1 MRELQWDMTLPKFIE
16 KTKCHLKSNFSQVKK
31 FNEEVAAIA
40 KYPISVPIGGE
51 RSKVGGF
58 LQEWGTQKSF
68 GLVQN
73 YQVGKKFTSSRE
85 RKLALKERF
94 EIGKTFRTFR
104 SSPTIQTIE
113 EIYLYT
119 GSDLLAD
126 IGGYLGLLLGV
137 SAFTLYTA
145 MEDLL
150 RAFKCKRHSCS
161 QREEEKEPEWF
172 QTIPLRWGLSK

>member
-1 MRELQWDMTLPKFIE
+1 M
-16 KTKCHLKSNFSQVKK
+16 
-31 FNEEVAAIA
+31 
-40 KYPISVPIGGE
+40 
-51 RSKVGGF
+51 
-58 LQEWGTQKSF
+58 
-68 GLVQN
+68 
-73 YQVGKKFTSSRE
+73 
-85 RKLALKERF
+85 ALKERF

-150 RAFKCKRHSCS
+150 RAFKCQWHCCS
-161 QREEEKEPEWF
+161 QREEEKEPE
-172 QTIPLRWGLSK
+172 

>member
-1 MRELQWDMTLPKFIE
+1 M
-16 KTKCHLKSNFSQVKK
+16 
-31 FNEEVAAIA
+31 
-40 KYPISVPIGGE
+40 
-51 RSKVGGF
+51 
-58 LQEWGTQKSF
+58 
-68 GLVQN
+68 
-73 YQVGKKFTSSRE
+73 
-85 RKLALKERF
+85 ALKERF
-94 EIGKTFRTFR
+94 EIGKTFWTFR

-150 RAFKCKRHSCS
+150 RAFKCKWHCCS
-161 QREEEKEPEWF
+161 QKDEEKGPE
-172 QTIPLRWGLSK
+172 